1 MKVACISL
9 ACFAAATVVSGAAVP
24 PNRVIELTRK
34 QHAAPLKERV
44 PHILSATAKKFG
56 GRVPQ
61 AISKAASLKAAAST
75 GTEPLANVGNEE
87 FYGPATIG
95 GQTLQM
101 LYDTGSSDVWVPD
114 ASKSSLPG
122 KNKYSPSKSS
132 TYKKIGDAFNIQYGS
147 GSAVGTT
154 ASDTVTVG
162 GITVKAQVFGDVTS
176 EGTNPQASDF
186 DGILGMG
193 FTTIASDKSTTFFEN
208 AVSQGAVATPEFG
221 FFLASEAT
229 GSELTLGGADTTK
242 FTGEVTYV
250 PIDQPGYWQFG
261 LKDIAYGGKSV
272 SPSLKEAIADTGT
285 SLVVGPSADV
295 TAINKL
301 IGATLNSQEGVY
313 TIDCSKRTT
322 LKDITFPLD
331 GITLSLTAAEYILDD
346 GQGGCISTFAPLDGL
361 PVWILGDTVLRKYYS
376 IYNLGDVSSNYS
388 GAKIGFALSTEAGS
402 APSNPSG
409 GATATDAP
417 ATATATDGSVPT
429 ATATATD
436 SEPTATTSAE
446 AEATPTATDAPTATD
461 SEPTATT
468 SATEAEAS
476 PTDDGGDDGF

>member
-24 PNRVIELTRK
+24 PHRVVSLTRK
-34 QHAAPLKERV
+34 QHSASLRERV
-44 PHILSATAKKFG
+44 PHILANAAKKFG
-56 GRVPQ
+56 GSVPQ
-61 AISKAASLKAAAST
+61 AIKTASLTAAAKT
-75 GTEPLANVGNEE
+75 GSEPLANVGNEE

-114 ASKSSLPG
+114 ATKSSLPG

-132 TYKKIGDAFNIQYGS
+132 TYKKIGGAFNIQYGS

-193 FTTIASDKSTTFFEN
+193 FTSIASDKSTTFFEN
-208 AVSQGAVATPEFG
+208 AVKQGAVSTPEFG
-221 FFLASEAT
+221 FFLSSEAT
-229 GSELTLGGADTTK
+229 GSELTLGGADSSK
-242 FTGEVTYV
+242 YSGAVTYV
-250 PIDQPGYWQFG
+250 PIDTPGYWQFA
-261 LKDIAYGGKSV
+261 LKDIQYGGKSTK
-272 SPSLKEAIADTGT
+272 PSLQEAIADTGT

-313 TIDCSKRTT
+313 TISCTKRTT
-322 LKDITFPLD
+322 LKDITFPLN
-331 GITLSLTAAEYILDD
+331 GITLTLTAAEYILDD

-388 GAKIGFALSTEAGS
+388 GAKIGFALSTEAGGS
-402 APSNPSG
+402 TPSSPTT
-409 GATATDAP
+409 TAE
-417 ATATATDGSVPT
+417 ATATATN
-429 ATATATD
+429 TD
-436 SEPTATTSAE
+436 EPTSTTSS
-446 AEATPTATDAPTATD
+446 AEATPTDDCQWWDD
-461 SEPTATT
+461 SC
-468 SATEAEAS
+468 
-476 PTDDGGDDGF
+476 